1 MRSRCPQAIRLG
13 AARLLS
19 ETPRLPY
26 QARLGRAYLSWL
38 TFARNP
44 LAGRARDRADAP
56 RGRAALGAA
65 ARHAPA
71 QPAGA
76 TDRLQRPSAAHWLG
90 TDELGRDI
98 YSRIIHGSRLT
109 LYIVGLV
116 VLLVGPVG
124 LLVGTVAGYVG
135 GWLDTVLMRITDVF
149 LAFPRLILALAFVA
163 ALGPGI
169 ENAIIAIAITAWPP
183 YARIARAET
192 ITVRHSDFIAAIRL
206 QGASSAR
213 IIWGTSCRCA
223 RRP

>member
-1 MRSRCPQAIRLG
+1 MVAALAPLLATHPPSQQVLT
-13 AARLLS
+13 ARL
-19 ETPRLPY
+19 
-26 QARLGRAYLSWL
+26 
-38 TFARNP
+38 
-44 LAGRARDRADAP
+44 
-56 RGRAALGAA
+56 
-65 ARHAPA
+65 
-71 QPAGA
+71 QP
-76 TDRLQRPSAAHWLG
+76 PSAAHWLG

-98 YSRIIHGSRLT
+98 YSRIIQGSRLT

-183 YARIARAET
+183 TPASRAPRPSPCAT
-192 ITVRHSDFIAAIRL
+192 PTSSPPSVSRAPRGRASGAHRAAVHVVPDRAPRPWIWR
-206 QGASSAR
+206 ASS
-213 IIWGTSCRCA
+213 
-223 RRP
+223 